1 MRSRFPAALLLPLPL
16 LLTLAAARPAAAD
29 EPKATI
35 TGPTTAVVGAPVLL
49 DLGGSASDPE
59 FPLQV
64 EVAGDSEFKP
74 QLRVWL
80 DSVSTK
86 PGLAVLVAPRPGQ
99 YTVVVVAIGKPANAD
114 KAVTRIAAW
123 PVEITPIPPAPE
135 PPPAPG
141 PGPTPGPTPPPPAPV
156 PPVVAG
162 KLWAVLVVP
171 DLPSQAEAALRTS
184 PTIRA
189 TMVVKGA
196 FFRSY
201 LASESEIATPAWKAA
216 IAAAGT
222 LPAVVWITEDK
233 HVVKVTPAATEP
245 AILAD
250 LKALKGGN

>member
-1 MRSRFPAALLLPLPL
+1 MPGLPLAAALLLAA
-16 LLTLAAARPAAAD
+16 TALAPAD
-29 EPKATI
+29 EPKAII
-35 TGPTTAVVGAPVLL
+35 TGPTTALVGAPVLL

-64 EVAGDSEFKP
+64 EVAGDGQFKP
-74 QLRVWL
+74 TLRVWL

-86 PGLAVLVAPRPGQ
+86 PGLAVMVAPRPGQ

-114 KAVTRIAAW
+114 KSVTKIAAW

-135 PPPAPG
+135 PTPTPGPG
-141 PGPTPGPTPPPPAPV
+141 PGPTPGPGPNPPPPPPPA
-156 PPVVAG
+156 PVVAG
-162 KLWAVLVVP
+162 KLWGVLVVP
-171 DLPSQAEAALRTS
+171 DLPTQAEAALRTS
-184 PTIRA
+184 PAIRA
-189 TMVVKGA
+189 A
-196 FFRSY
+196 FASKNAFYRSY

-233 HVVKVTPAATEP
+233 RIAKVTPGATE
-245 AILAD
+245 ASILAD